1 MADAAKDRS
10 LARLRRQKSVRKR
23 VVGSTERPRVCV
35 FRSAKH
41 LFVQVIDDANAKTL
55 ASASTFGVKSG
66 SKLEAA
72 ANVGKALAEACK
84 SAGVESVVF
93 DRNGFR
99 YHGRVKAVADA
110 AREGGL
116 RF

>member
-1 MADAAKDRS
+1 MADVAKVRS
-10 LARLRRQKSVRKR
+10 LARSRRQKSVRKR
-23 VVGSTERPRVCV
+23 VVGSGGQPRVCV

-41 LFVQVIDDANAKTL
+41 LFVQVIDDASAKTL
-55 ASASTFGVKSG
+55 ASASTFGLKG
-66 SKLEAA
+66 SSKVEAA
-72 ANVGKALAEACK
+72 RIVGKTLAEACK
-84 SAGVESVVF
+84 SVGVESVVF

-99 YHGRVKAVADA
+99 YHGRVKAVAEA